1 MVAVRVNE
9 RRRME
14 TPPAEAA
21 QAERQHRR
29 ETRRQIWLP
38 LGIGVGVLALVAG
51 VMMSPLF
58 PPANRAGISLVADW
72 TLSVLVL
79 CPIVLCLFP
88 LAAGLLIAAFGM
100 NIVHDAAARP
110 LRRGVRL
117 SETLSVR
124 AQQSADRVS
133 RATIGL
139 SARLAYGERLLSVF
153 DRPSSDP
160 EGDAIRDQ

>member
-1 MVAVRVNE
+1 
-9 RRRME
+9 ME
-14 TPPAEAA
+14 TFPAETT
-21 QAERQHRR
+21 QAEHQHRR

-38 LGIGVGVLALVAG
+38 LGIGLGVLALAAG

-79 CPIVLCLFP
+79 CPTALCLFP

-100 NIVHDAAARP
+100 NIAHDAAARP
-110 LRRGVRL
+110 LRRGVRF
-117 SETLSVR
+117 SETLAVQ

-133 RATIGL
+133 RAAIGL
-139 SARLAYGERLLSVF
+139 SAHLAYGERLLSVF
-153 DRPSSDP
+153 DRPPSDP
-160 EGDAIRDQ
+160 ERDAICDQ